1 MRKIIIVSAMAFA
14 FAPAVA
20 FAQASTATG
29 VVGGAAAGAVVGGP
43 VGAVVGG
50 IAGGTIGAA
59 VEPPREVQTYV
70 LEHPAPSVTVQ
81 EQVVIGEPLPQTVEI
96 RTVPQHDQFA
106 YAVVNNQRVVVDAK
120 TRKVVKIY

>member
-29 VVGGAAAGAVVGGP
+29 VVGGP